1 MPMRDRPLPSAV
13 PRAAWRVALS
23 VDVVLL
29 TARARRLDV
38 LLTRDRARW
47 VLPWGGLR
55 PGEVPEEVARRIAR
69 AALGAAPAWLSQ
81 VGVFGG
87 WQRHPGGADV
97 SLAFLALTA
106 ASETPHVAGTEW
118 FPVAELPALAARQR
132 AMVESALETTRTRLD
147 QSPIAFRLLPPLFTL
162 SQLQEI
168 YELVLGRP
176 LHKASFRRAL
186 HAARL
191 VQPTDRWRSE
201 GRGRPAQLFHYA
213 PGKRRGTRRGVRI
226 ELDGE

>member
-1 MPMRDRPLPSAV
+1 MRDRPLPGAV
-13 PRAAWRVALS
+13 PRAAGRVALS

-29 TARARRLDV
+29 TARARRLAV
-38 LLTRDRARW
+38 LLVRDRGRW
-47 VLPWGGLR
+47 MLPWGGLR
-55 PGEVPEEVARRIAR
+55 PGEGPDEVARRIAR
-69 AALGAAPAWLSQ
+69 AALGTAPTWLGQ

-87 WQRHPGGADV
+87 RQRHPGGADV

-106 ASETPHVAGTEW
+106 AGETQRVAGTEW
-118 FPVAELPALAARQR
+118 FPIGELPALAARER
-132 AMVESALETTRTRLD
+132 AMIEGALETMRARLD
-147 QSPIAFRLLPPLFTL
+147 RSPIAFRLLPPLFTL

-191 VQPTDRWRSE
+191 VEPTDRWRSE
-201 GRGRPAQLFHYA
+201 GRGRPAQLFRYA
-213 PGKRRGTRRGVRI
+213 PGRRRGTRRGVRF
-226 ELDGE
+226 ELNSD